1 MKGQVNE
8 CMKKRTNKRIPLFK
22 ILSKWRVNQGTYIKE
37 RVIGNIKGKWQNI
50 SHKKHF
56 NGKKYTNHRS
66 EL

>member
-1 MKGQVNE
+1 M
-8 CMKKRTNKRIPLFK
+8 NKRIPLFK

-50 SHKKHF
+50 SHEKNF